1 MAYNWI
7 KMLMDIRNISIEEM
21 AEATSL
27 STYTIQ
33 RYYNGSRT
41 PGQKVKINL
50 MRILDIPSE
59 EEIAECCDLIGYHKL
74 KSYD

>member
-27 STYTIQ
+27 STHIRIQ
-33 RYYNGSRT
+33 T
-41 PGQKVKINL
+41 LLQ
-50 MRILDIPSE
+50 RIPHTGTKSKNQFN
-59 EEIAECCDLIGYHKL
+59 ANTGY
-74 KSYD
+74 SQ